1 MGGKA
6 AKFLDYFVDEVYH
19 LDSEATGYGYLPHY
33 RVADPMTQHYYL
45 DPYNV
50 EGLYLLPTYLEGVAV
65 CLESNSYDIASENEA
80 SLIDF
85 RDGKQ
90 KIIYSN
96 HTGFEDPYDSNHD
109 KYDEIAKDIYRHVFS
124 ESLSGEG
131 VNQPFSAY
139 VYNIEVEDYHTYF
152 VGSKGIWVHTQGK
165 D

>member
-1 MGGKA
+1 
-6 AKFLDYFVDEVYH
+6 
-19 LDSEATGYGYLPHY
+19 
-33 RVADPMTQHYYL
+33 MTQHYYL

-50 EGLYLLPTYLEGVAV
+50 GGLYLLPTYIDGVAV
-65 CLESNSYDIASENEA
+65 CLESNIYNIASENYA

-90 KIIYSN
+90 KIIYSYSN

-109 KYDEIAKDIYRHVFS
+109 KYDEIAKDIYRYVFS
-124 ESLSGEG
+124 ETLSGEG

-152 VGSKGIWVHTQGK
+152 VGKSGIWVHDLWT
-165 D
+165 